1 MDLEAL
7 SRKICYS
14 FQQSELF
21 RQALVHRSYGRPH
34 NERLEFLGDSVLNCV
49 IAAELYRLFPKLS
62 EGELSRLR
70 ANLVNQATLVE
81 VAHSLHLGVE
91 VMLGE
96 GELKSGGHS
105 RASILADALEALF
118 GAVML
123 DGGFDQAQRVVLHL
137 FCSYIRNIDPEAP
150 AKDAK
155 TRLQEYLQ
163 SLKLD
168 LPRYHVIETHGSAH
182 EQQFEV
188 ECAVLQLGIRTL
200 GHGRS
205 RRAAEQGAADEA
217 YRQACS
223 HAMKET
229 GT

>member
-1 MDLEAL
+1 MGLEAL
-7 SRKICYS
+7 SRKIGYS
-14 FQQSELF
+14 FQQSNLF

-70 ANLVNQATLVE
+70 ANLVNQASLVE
-81 VAHSLHLGVE
+81 VAQSLDLGLE

-96 GELKSGGHS
+96 GEQKSGGHR
-105 RASILADALEALF
+105 RASILADALEALI

-123 DGGFDQAQRVVLHL
+123 DGGFDEAQRVVLHL
-137 FCSYIRNIDPEAP
+137 FSSDLENIDPEAP

-155 TRLQEYLQ
+155 TQLQEYLQ

-168 LPRYHVIETHGSAH
+168 LPKYQVIETRGAAH

-188 ECAVLQLGIRTL
+188 ECAIPQLGIRTL

-223 HAMKET
+223 IGMKEA